1 MTDSPGSPVPPL
13 SPLKGTLRVARATN
27 DLSRVSQM
35 YESALGLDR
44 LGSFVDHDGFS
55 GVMLGY
61 PGFPYHFEF
70 TEGPDHGPLPRP
82 HGDTLLVFYV
92 ADKALWAERCQS
104 MIDAG
109 FQQVLSLNPYWDK
122 EGRTFEDVDGY
133 RVVIQYGNW
142 PGE

>member
-1 MTDSPGSPVPPL
+1 MTNSPDSPRLFS
-13 SPLKGTLRVARATN
+13 SPLQGTLRVARATN
-27 DLSRVSQM
+27 DLSRLSQM
-35 YESALGLDR
+35 YESGLGLRR
-44 LGSFVDHDGFS
+44 LGSFDDHDGFS

-82 HGDTLLVFYV
+82 HADTLLVFYV
-92 ADKALWAERCQS
+92 PDEALWADRCQH
-104 MIDAG
+104 MVDAG
-109 FQQVLSLNPYWDK
+109 FKRVPSLNPYWDK

>member
-1 MTDSPGSPVPPL
+1 MTNSFGSSVEP
-13 SPLKGTLRVARATN
+13 SSAWKGTLRVARATRN
-27 DLSRVSQM
+27 LSALSHM
-35 YESALGLDR
+35 YESALGLHR

-82 HGDTLLVFYV
+82 HADTLLVFYV
-92 ADKALWAERCQS
+92 PDEALWTARCQS
-104 MIDAG
+104 MVDAG
-109 FQQVLSLNPYWDK
+109 FQQVTSLNPYWDK

-133 RVVIQYGNW
+133 RVVIQRGCW
-142 PGE
+142 PVE